1 MLITCPVVSHLKQTK
16 GDNTVRYLWQRI
28 IRFRG
33 ERGQGV
39 VGRVGIRMGV
49 SSLGYKVGKTGE
61 SRSGIAT
68 VRLLMLWERER
79 KGMMQMA
86 GFLWM
91 RCCVAGCWKAR
102 EIPKGS
108 GWGGLIWSLSGAI
121 SAPAPSPRLCP
132 HSSLSLPGLLIS
144 FSFHPN
150 LSFYPLWLFP
160 WSIIMGLWF

>member
-33 ERGQGV
+33 EWGQGV

-91 RCCVAGCWKAR
+91 RCCVVAEAR
-102 EIPKGS
+102 EISKGR
-108 GWGGLIWSLSGAI
+108 GGLIWSLSGAI

-132 HSSLSLPGLLIS
+132 HSSLSLPLLIS

>member
-28 IRFRG
+28 IWFRG

-91 RCCVAGCWKAR
+91 RCCVVAEAR
-102 EIPKGS
+102 EISKGR
-108 GWGGLIWSLSGAI
+108 GGLIWSLSGAI

-132 HSSLSLPGLLIS
+132 HSSLSLPLLIS

-150 LSFYPLWLFP
+150 LSFHLLRLFP
-160 WSIIMGLWF
+160 WSIIVGLWF

>member
-1 MLITCPVVSHLKQTK
+1 MLITRPVVSHLKQTK

-33 ERGQGV
+33 EWGQGV

-91 RCCVAGCWKAR
+91 RCCVVAEAR
-102 EIPKGS
+102 EISKGR
-108 GWGGLIWSLSGAI
+108 GGLIWSLSGAI
-121 SAPAPSPRLCP
+121 SAPAPSPCLCP
-132 HSSLSLPGLLIS
+132 HSSLSLPLLIS

-160 WSIIMGLWF
+160 WSIIVGLWF

>member
-33 ERGQGV
+33 ERGQGI

-91 RCCVAGCWKAR
+91 RCCVVAEAR
-102 EIPKGS
+102 EISKGR
-108 GWGGLIWSLSGAI
+108 GGLIWSLSGAI

-132 HSSLSLPGLLIS
+132 HSSLSLPLLIS

>member
-1 MLITCPVVSHLKQTK
+1 MLITRPVVSHLKQTK

-33 ERGQGV
+33 EWGQGV

-91 RCCVAGCWKAR
+91 RCCVVAEAR
-102 EIPKGS
+102 EISKGR
-108 GWGGLIWSLSGAI
+108 GGLIWSLSGAI

-132 HSSLSLPGLLIS
+132 HSSLSLPLLIS

-160 WSIIMGLWF
+160 WSIIVGLWF

>member
-91 RCCVAGCWKAR
+91 RCCVVAEAR
-102 EIPKGS
+102 EISKGR
-108 GWGGLIWSLSGAI
+108 GGLIWSLSGAI

-132 HSSLSLPGLLIS
+132 HSSLSLPLLIS

>member
-28 IRFRG
+28 IRFHG

-102 EIPKGS
+102 EISK

-121 SAPAPSPRLCP
+121 SAPASFPPRLCS
-132 HSSLSLPGLLIS
+132 HSFLSLPLLIS
-144 FSFHPN
+144 FLFHPN
-150 LSFYPLWLFP
+150 LSFHPLWLFP
-160 WSIIMGLWF
+160 WSIIVGLWF

>member
-1 MLITCPVVSHLKQTK
+1 MLITRPVVSHLKQTK

-28 IRFRG
+28 IWFRG

-91 RCCVAGCWKAR
+91 RCCVVAEAR
-102 EIPKGS
+102 EISKGR
-108 GWGGLIWSLSGAI
+108 GGLIWSLSGAI

-132 HSSLSLPGLLIS
+132 HSSLSLPLLIS

>member
-28 IRFRG
+28 IRFHG

-91 RCCVAGCWKAR
+91 RCCVVAEAR
-102 EIPKGS
+102 EISKGR
-108 GWGGLIWSLSGAI
+108 GGLIWSLSGAI
-121 SAPAPSPRLCP
+121 SAPASFPPRLC
-132 HSSLSLPGLLIS
+132 SFLSLPGLLIS

>member
-91 RCCVAGCWKAR
+91 RCCVVAEAR
-102 EIPKGS
+102 EISKGR
-108 GWGGLIWSLSGAI
+108 GGLIWSLSGAI

-132 HSSLSLPGLLIS
+132 HSSLSLPLLIS

-160 WSIIMGLWF
+160 WSIIVGLWF

>member
-1 MLITCPVVSHLKQTK
+1 MLITRPVVSHLKQTK

-91 RCCVAGCWKAR
+91 RCCVVAEAR
-102 EIPKGS
+102 EISKGR
-108 GWGGLIWSLSGAI
+108 GGLIWSLSGAI

-132 HSSLSLPGLLIS
+132 HSSLSLPLLIS

-160 WSIIMGLWF
+160 WSIIVGLWF

>member
-1 MLITCPVVSHLKQTK
+1 MLITRPVVSHLKQTK

-91 RCCVAGCWKAR
+91 RCCVVAEAR
-102 EIPKGS
+102 EISKGR
-108 GWGGLIWSLSGAI
+108 GGLIWSLSGAI

-132 HSSLSLPGLLIS
+132 HSSLSLPLLIS

>member
-1 MLITCPVVSHLKQTK
+1 MLITRPVVSHLKQTK

-28 IRFRG
+28 IWFRG

-91 RCCVAGCWKAR
+91 RCCVVAEAR
-102 EIPKGS
+102 EISKGR
-108 GWGGLIWSLSGAI
+108 GGLIWSLSGAI

-132 HSSLSLPGLLIS
+132 HSSLSLPLLIS

-160 WSIIMGLWF
+160 WSIIVGLWF

>member
-28 IRFRG
+28 IRFHG

-91 RCCVAGCWKAR
+91 RCCVVAEAR
-102 EIPKGS
+102 EISKGR
-108 GWGGLIWSLSGAI
+108 GGLIWSLSGAI

-132 HSSLSLPGLLIS
+132 HSSLSLPLLIS

>member
-33 ERGQGV
+33 EWGQGV

-91 RCCVAGCWKAR
+91 RCCVVAEAR
-102 EIPKGS
+102 EISKGR
-108 GWGGLIWSLSGAI
+108 GGLIWSLSGAI
-121 SAPAPSPRLCP
+121 SAPAPSPCLCP
-132 HSSLSLPGLLIS
+132 HSSLSLPLLIS

-160 WSIIMGLWF
+160 WSIIVGLWF

>member
-28 IRFRG
+28 IWFRG

-91 RCCVAGCWKAR
+91 RCCVVAEAR
-102 EIPKGS
+102 EISKGR
-108 GWGGLIWSLSGAI
+108 GGLIWSLSGAI
-121 SAPAPSPRLCP
+121 SAPAPSPPRLCS
-132 HSSLSLPGLLIS
+132 HSFLSLPLLIS
-144 FSFHPN
+144 FLFHPN
-150 LSFYPLWLFP
+150 LSFHPLWLFP
-160 WSIIMGLWF
+160 WSIIVGLWF